1 MPYFS
6 LFLKV
11 LMTETDLE
19 RLSESLLGEPL
30 TGPRWAAPDSPSVV
44 HSLYNRSDKVEID
57 GNRKQLFDKVHSG
70 IDCEFVFYVRN
81 HIALFRMGHNGAST
95 GQTRLHLRPS

>member
-19 RLSESLLGEPL
+19 RLSESPLGEFRAGSTL
-30 TGPRWAAPDSPSVV
+30 AAPGSLSMV

-81 HIALFRMGHNGAST
+81 HIVLFRKDHKVAST
-95 GQTRLHLRPS
+95 